1 MEEEAVSRRRV
12 SFFDLFMPRRRRG
25 LGLGGLGGS
34 LEARWKSLEVR
45 WRTELEG
52 ALEAMEVMEV
62 IRTSVYEIARSRDWS
77 ESQGSQ
83 GSHRTP
89 GSESGFRV
97 WICGLRDGV

>member
-1 MEEEAVSRRRV
+1 MSKSNRIIIMEEEAVSRRRV

-62 IRTSVYEIARSRDWS
+62 GLGHHQDGGLRDREIARSRD
-77 ESQGSQ
+77 
-83 GSHRTP
+83 
-89 GSESGFRV
+89 
-97 WICGLRDGV
+97 C